1 MKKGKED
8 KAEEILSE
16 KNEERKRAIDAA
28 MGQIEKQFGKGYSRY
43 LNRLIG
49 FGYCLRNRRFAGW

>member
-8 KAEEILSE
+8 KAEEFLSE

-28 MGQIEKQFGKGYSRY
+28 MGQIEKQFGKGSIM
-43 LNRLIG
+43 RLG
-49 FGYCLRNRRFAGW
+49 ANSRRFLRQYPNPMSP

>member
-16 KNEERKRAIDAA
+16 KNEERKRAIDAVVHIA
-28 MGQIEKQFGKGYSRY
+28 ALTAINTG
-43 LNRLIG
+43 
-49 FGYCLRNRRFAGW
+49 